1 MLLFKGTCKSI
12 LCLVFLLAVS
22 AFLFLLLLS
31 ISDKNTVS
39 GFRRLVFFASS
50 GGWAQIKR
58 SSLAMCL
65 KTAIPTSY
73 CSAAGKLPGSPEE
86 KNPQDHVAFVLGLLV
101 ISKHLGTPLWISPS
115 NFSPL
120 RISCL
125 ATVMWFLEKIRV
137 SHENGNL
144 PSSSFLGL
152 PQGQNLPEK
161 ARLRAA
167 AFPNVITPDRIP
179 EFCIPPRLT
188 SSGSIKGSGFH
199 QDHSLVDAA
208 LTSDY
213 SPSSFP
219 HLIQVESV
227 EEEIAALE
235 EESTNADPQ
244 SQAALSLPHFPR
256 APTSYGFCTLL
267 ESPHT
272 RRKESIFHGD
282 PHGALPSLRLSRSR
296 ANTFSGKASMSN
308 PIAVSFASV
317 RLPPKHLSLHR
328 QGACDSDTASSS
340 DSSPFSSPLLSRSPP
355 RLCSLIKAQSQEGLL
370 CKAQKDKSK
379 YSMPRNNSLSTE
391 ESSSTDNSPSA
402 IRRASEGLLGMRSFS
417 TSCSPMFPVD
427 LACSRERLV
436 GESIVVMDKGGVLRL
451 SAEYCSE
458 NERLRIRLISAEG
471 LYDDSVEP
479 KNINCCISFS
489 LVPRKTQKQRST
501 VIKRSRNP
509 IFNEDFFFDSIAEE
523 ELYSLSV
530 RMKAT
535 NKGCSMKRDYTL
547 GERELSLMSMLSV

>member
-1 MLLFKGTCKSI
+1 
-12 LCLVFLLAVS
+12 
-22 AFLFLLLLS
+22 
-31 ISDKNTVS
+31 
-39 GFRRLVFFASS
+39 
-50 GGWAQIKR
+50 
-58 SSLAMCL
+58 
-65 KTAIPTSY
+65 
-73 CSAAGKLPGSPEE
+73 
-86 KNPQDHVAFVLGLLV
+86 
-101 ISKHLGTPLWISPS
+101 
-115 NFSPL
+115 
-120 RISCL
+120 
-125 ATVMWFLEKIRV
+125 MWLLEKIRA

-152 PQGQNLPEK
+152 PQSQNLPEK
-161 ARLRAA
+161 AQLRAA

-188 SSGSIKGSGFH
+188 SFGSVKGSGFH
-199 QDHSLVDAA
+199 QDHSSVDAA

-213 SPSSFP
+213 SPSSCP

-227 EEEIAALE
+227 EEEISALE

-282 PHGALPSLRLSRSR
+282 PRGALPSLKLSRSR
-296 ANTFSGKASMSN
+296 ANTFSGKGSASN
-308 PIAVSFASV
+308 PIAISFASV

-355 RLCSLIKAQSQEGLL
+355 RPCSLIKAQSQEGLL
-370 CKAQKDKSK
+370 CRALKDKSK

-402 IRRASEGLLGMRSFS
+402 IRRASEGLLGIRSFS

-427 LACSRERLV
+427 LTCSRERLV
-436 GESIVVMDKGGVLRL
+436 GESTVVMDKGGVLRL

-479 KNINCCISFS
+479 KTINCCISFS
-489 LVPRKTQKQRST
+489 LVPGKTQKQRST

-509 IFNEDFFFDSIAEE
+509 IFNEDFFFDGIAEE

-547 GERELSLMSMLSV
+547 GERELSLMNMLAV

>member
-1 MLLFKGTCKSI
+1 ML
-12 LCLVFLLAVS
+12 
-22 AFLFLLLLS
+22 
-31 ISDKNTVS
+31 NNWS
-39 GFRRLVFFASS
+39 GCCNQR
-50 GGWAQIKR
+50 
-58 SSLAMCL
+58 
-65 KTAIPTSY
+65 
-73 CSAAGKLPGSPEE
+73 
-86 KNPQDHVAFVLGLLV
+86 
-101 ISKHLGTPLWISPS
+101 WISPS

-120 RISCL
+120 RTSCL

-152 PQGQNLPEK
+152 PQGQALPEK

-208 LTSDY
+208 LSSDY

-427 LACSRERLV
+427 LTCSRERLV

-547 GERELSLMSMLSV
+547 GERELSLMSMLSA